1 MSAKTK
7 IQWCDSTV
15 NPTMGCDGC
24 EIWSSE
30 RKTCYAGTLHTR
42 FGGVTPGYA
51 PSFAEVTLFP
61 GRMAEAAGWSD
72 LSGKPRMDK
81 PWLNGMPRQTF
92 VSDMSDALSKIV
104 TFEFLLNEVIANVT
118 SEAGR
123 RHHWHWLT
131 KRPERMAK
139 FSSWLNGLGI
149 TWPENLWAGT
159 SVTTQVTTSRIDSLL
174 KVGDVRTIRFLSV
187 EPQIER
193 IDLQAWLPKIDW
205 VIQGG
210 ESGRRGRPFDL
221 AWADDLID
229 QCRQHSVPLFIK
241 QLGSLVTHRGERIVF
256 QDGHASDWSE
266 WPKRLRV
273 RQMPKAKGVGSTR
286 R

>member
-1 MSAKTK
+1 M
-7 IQWCDSTV
+7 
-15 NPTMGCDGC
+15 
-24 EIWSSE
+24 
-30 RKTCYAGTLHTR
+30 HTR

-131 KRPERMAK
+131 NRP
-139 FSSWLNGLGI
+139 
-149 TWPENLWAGT
+149 
-159 SVTTQVTTSRIDSLL
+159 SRL
-174 KVGDVRTIRFLSV
+174 
-187 EPQIER
+187 
-193 IDLQAWLPKIDW
+193 
-205 VIQGG
+205 
-210 ESGRRGRPFDL
+210 RGR
-221 AWADDLID
+221 
-229 QCRQHSVPLFIK
+229 
-241 QLGSLVTHRGERIVF
+241 GSM
-256 QDGHASDWSE
+256 D
-266 WPKRLRV
+266 
-273 RQMPKAKGVGSTR
+273 
-286 R
+286 

>member
-7 IQWCDSTV
+7 IQWCDSTI

-24 EIWSSE
+24 EIWSSQI
-30 RKTCYAGTLHTR
+30 KTCYAGILHTR
-42 FGGVTPGYA
+42 FGGVTPGYS
-51 PSFAEVTLFP
+51 PSFEKITLFP

-72 LSGKPRMDK
+72 LSGKTRKDK
-81 PWLNGMPRQTF
+81 PWLDGMPRLTF

-104 TFEFLLNEVIANVT
+104 TFEYLRDEVITNIT
-118 SEAGR
+118 TDAGR
-123 RHHWHWLT
+123 RHDWLWLT
-131 KRPERMAK
+131 KRPERMAT
-139 FSSWLNGLGI
+139 FSSWLNGLG
-149 TWPENLWAGT
+149 TPWPENLWAGT

-174 KVGDVRTIRFLSV
+174 KVGDEQTVRFLSV

-229 QCRQHSVPLFIK
+229 QCRKHSVPLFIK
-241 QLGSLVTHRGERIVF
+241 QLGSVVTHRRERIAF
-256 QDGHASDWSE
+256 QDGHGSDWTV

-273 RQMPKAKGVGSTR
+273 RQMPKVGR
-286 R
+286 